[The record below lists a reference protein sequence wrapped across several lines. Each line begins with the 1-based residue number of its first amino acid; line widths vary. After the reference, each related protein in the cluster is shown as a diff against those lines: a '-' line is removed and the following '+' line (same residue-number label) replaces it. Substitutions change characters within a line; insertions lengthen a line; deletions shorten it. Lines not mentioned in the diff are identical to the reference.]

1 MAAGFNWSVSG
12 FLMPNVL
19 ERIGSQR
26 RREFYARVGAELDTT
41 FKTSFTRELSLAEA
55 LDPANIRRYAAQ
67 ATGEKFFINPSLK

>member
-26 RREFYARVGAELDTT
+26 RKELYKRVGAELGTT
-41 FKTSFTRELSLAEA
+41 FKTSFTQELSLAEA
-55 LDPANIRRYAAQ
+55 LDPSNIRRYAAQ
-67 ATGEKFFINPSLK
+67 ATGEKFFINPSK